1 VILLCS
7 AVEAELDFWKDREGV
22 EKLTLGIGPVEAAAA
37 VATALANRDYWLVVN
52 AGLGGALS
60 GAAQIGDGVIVGE
73 DTMDLGLETG
83 EPISLPP
90 GERVVDR
97 ARSDTT
103 IVETLRARGF
113 AVLNG
118 VTVSSVTATEE
129 TASRLAGRG
138 AQVESMEGFAVL
150 RAAERAGVRAIEV
163 RGISNRC
170 GVREHSG
177 WDFAAGAGGLQR
189 VIDALFDALDDETTR
204 KGFGASRSSW

>member
-1 VILLCS
+1 VILLCC
-7 AVEAELDFWKDREGV
+7 AVDAELGFWKDRNGIDLLAFGV
-22 EKLTLGIGPVEAAAA
+22 GPVEAAAA
-37 VATALANRDYWLVVN
+37 VATALASRDYRFVVN
-52 AGLGGALS
+52 AGLGGVLS

-90 GERVVDR
+90 GERVVDH
-97 ARSDTT
+97 ARSDIT
-103 IVETLRARGF
+103 IVERLRARGF

-118 VTVSSVTATEE
+118 VTVSSVTATGE
-129 TASRLAGRG
+129 TASRRAGRG

-170 GVREHSG
+170 GERESSG
-177 WDFAAGAGGLQR
+177 WDFAAGAAGLQR
-189 VIDALFDALDDETTR
+189 VVEALFDLLDDATTT
-204 KGFGASRSSW
+204 

>member
-1 VILLCS
+1 MILLAC
-7 AVEAELDFWKDREGV
+7 AVEKELAFWQPSAGV
-22 EKLTLGIGPVEAAAA
+22 ETLIMGVGPVEAASAIAA
-37 VATALANRDYWLVVN
+37 ALAARRYGLVVN

-60 GAAQIGDGVIVGE
+60 GGAQIGDGVIVGD

-90 GERVVDR
+90 GARVVDR

-103 IVETLRARGF
+103 IVERLRARGF

-129 TASRLAGRG
+129 TACRLAGRG

-150 RAAERAGVRAIEV
+150 RAAERAGVPAIEA

-170 GVREHSG
+170 GVRERSD
-177 WDFAAGAGGLQR
+177 WDFAAGAAGLQR
-189 VIDALFDALDDETTR
+189 VIEALFDVLDNATTT
-204 KGFGASRSSW
+204 

>member
-1 VILLCS
+1 MILLCC
-7 AVEAELDFWKDREGV
+7 AVDAELGFWKDREDV
-22 EKLTLGIGPVEAAAA
+22 DKLTLGIGPVEAASA
-37 VATALANRDYWLVVN
+37 VATALANRDYRFVVN
-52 AGLGGALS
+52 VGLGGALS
-60 GAAQIGDGVIVGE
+60 GAAHIGDGVIVGE

-97 ARSDTT
+97 ARSDVT
-103 IVETLRARGF
+103 IVEKLRARGF

-118 VTVSSVTATEE
+118 VTVSSVTATDE

-150 RAAERAGVRAIEV
+150 RAAERVGVRAIEV

-170 GVREHSG
+170 GARERSG
-177 WDFAAGAGGLQR
+177 WDFAAGTAGLQR
-189 VIDALFDALDDETTR
+189 VVEMLFDVLDDATTT
-204 KGFGASRSSW
+204 

>member
-1 VILLCS
+1 MILLAC
-7 AVEAELDFWKDREGV
+7 AVDAELSFWKDREGV
-22 EKLTLGIGPVEAAAA
+22 DKLTIGIGPVEAAAA
-37 VATALANRDYWLVVN
+37 VATALANRDYRFVVN
-52 AGLGGALS
+52 AGLGGTLS
-60 GAAQIGDGVIVGE
+60 GAAKIGDGVIVGE

-83 EPISLPP
+83 EPISLPS

-97 ARSDTT
+97 ARSEIT
-103 IVETLRARGF
+103 IVERLHARGF

-118 VTVSSVTATEE
+118 VTVSSVTATGE

-170 GVREHSG
+170 GARQGSG
-177 WDFAAGAGGLQR
+177 WDFAAGAAGLQR
-189 VIDALFDALDDETTR
+189 VVEALFDVLDGPT
-204 KGFGASRSSW
+204 KVSGAYAV

>member
-1 VILLCS
+1 VILLAC
-7 AVEAELDFWKDREGV
+7 AVDAELGFWKDRDGV
-22 EKLTLGIGPVEAAAA
+22 DRLAFGVGPVEATAA
-37 VATALANRDYWLVVN
+37 VATALANRDYRFVVN

-60 GAAQIGDGVIVGE
+60 GAAQIGAGVIVGE
-73 DTMDLGLETG
+73 DTMELGLETG

-90 GERVVDR
+90 GERVVDH
-97 ARSDTT
+97 ARSDVM
-103 IVETLRARGF
+103 IVEKLRARGF

-118 VTVSSVTATEE
+118 VTVSSVTATDE

-170 GVREHSG
+170 GARELSG
-177 WDFAAGAGGLQR
+177 WDFAAGAAGLQL
-189 VIDALFDALDDETTR
+189 VVEALFNVLDEDTKT
-204 KGFGASRSSW
+204 

>member
-1 VILLCS
+1 VILLCC
-7 AVEAELDFWKDREGV
+7 AVGAELGFWKERDGV
-22 EKLTLGIGPVEAAAA
+22 DKLTLGVGPVEAAAA
-37 VATALANRDYWLVVN
+37 VATALANRDYSLVVN
-52 AGLGGALS
+52 AGLGGAFS

-90 GERVVDR
+90 GERVVDHS
-97 ARSDTT
+97 RSDVTT
-103 IVETLRARGF
+103 VQKLRARGF

-118 VTVSSVTATEE
+118 VTVSSVTATDE

-170 GVREHSG
+170 GVRERSG
-177 WDFAAGAGGLQR
+177 WDFAAGAAGLER
-189 VIDALFDALDDETTR
+189 VVRALFDVLDDDTTT
-204 KGFGASRSSW
+204 